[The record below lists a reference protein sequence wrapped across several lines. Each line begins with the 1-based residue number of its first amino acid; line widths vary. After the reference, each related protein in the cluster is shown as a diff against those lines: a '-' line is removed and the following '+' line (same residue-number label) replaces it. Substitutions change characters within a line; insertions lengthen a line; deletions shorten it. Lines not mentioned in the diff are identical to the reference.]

1 MIPNIRRCMKK
12 KSNENYSERVQR
24 YLMDGL
30 NNAEIKLFKEELK
43 SNSLLMDELKF
54 QKNLE
59 QAIIDD
65 ELDEFKKRLDQF
77 HKSAVNKHKSN
88 RLGFSKL
95 YLVAASLV
103 LLMSLLGIFFY
114 QNGNSKIQ
122 HIFNDF
128 YERYESVRTTR
139 GFSTTSADV
148 ASYVNGLQEYELAN
162 YEKAKTLFLIV
173 IESEPENIAA
183 KLFIGISYM
192 ELDCVDEAIK
202 SFNTIIE
209 SKDTYYSQQA
219 EWYKALCYLKLNDE
233 HETIEQLDGIIERKG
248 YYAENAAKLKV
259 AIN

>member
-1 MIPNIRRCMKK
+1 M
-12 KSNENYSERVQR
+12 KSNEDYLERRVQR

-43 SNSLLMDELKF
+43 SNSLLMDELEF
-54 QKNLE
+54 QKNIE
-59 QAIIDD
+59 QAITDD

-77 HKSAVNKHKSN
+77 HKSVVNKHKSSC
-88 RLGFSKL
+88 LGFSKL

-103 LLMSLLGIFFY
+103 ILMSLLGISFY
-114 QNGNSKIQ
+114 QNDNSKTQ

-139 GFSTTSADV
+139 GSSMSADV
-148 ASYVNGLQEYELAN
+148 ASYANGLQEYELAN
-162 YEKAKTLFLIV
+162 YEKAKTLLLIV

-233 HETIEQLDGIIERKG
+233 QETIEQLDGIIERKG
-248 YYAENAAKLKV
+248 YYAENAGKLKV